1 MIEEINKKEL
11 TFSFRDGI
19 EIFFKRLIKYEI
31 PIIIISG
38 GLKKP
43 IDLMLGKILNNYK
56 QLKEENKI
64 IILANSFTFNNE
76 GIVNG
81 YYMPVIYTFNK
92 ENIIKD

>member
-11 TFSFRDGI
+11 TFSFRDGM

-43 IDLMLGKILNNYK
+43 IY
-56 QLKEENKI
+56 
-64 IILANSFTFNNE
+64 
-76 GIVNG
+76 
-81 YYMPVIYTFNK
+81 
-92 ENIIKD
+92 